1 MYNMTVR
8 EIGKKIETYLS
19 IQKKKKEIQNRW
31 PTLKIVTLLVYIKGV
46 ST

>member
-1 MYNMTVR
+1 MIVR
-8 EIGKKIETYLS
+8 EIGKTKETYLS

-31 PTLKIVTLLVYIKGV
+31 RTLKTVTLLVYIKGV